1 MITGSLVALVTPMLP
16 DGSLDLPAFRTLID
30 WHIGQGTDGLVIVG
44 TTGESPTVNT
54 EEHCLLI
61 RVAVEQ
67 AAGRVPVIAGTG
79 ANSTSEAIE
88 LTECAKQAGATAGLS
103 VAPYYNKPTQ
113 EGLFQHFVA
122 VARAVELPVVLYN
135 VPGRTAVN
143 LLPETVARLAK
154 IPGIVGIKEATGSL
168 QQVSKTLELCG
179 PEFAVLSGDDFT
191 TLPLLAVGGVG
202 AISVTANIIPGDMKR
217 MIEAFRKG
225 DLEQAR
231 RIHYHSWPLHE
242 AMFLETNP
250 IPVKAALAMM
260 GKVGWDLRLP
270 LTPLSDP
277 CREKLQ
283 KALRNYGLL

>member
-1 MITGSLVALVTPMLP
+1 MFQGSMVAVVTPFSKGAVDEKAL
-16 DGSLDLPAFRTLID
+16 GGLVEFHARE
-30 WHIGQGTDGLVIVG
+30 GTDVIVPCG
-44 TTGESPTVNT
+44 TTGESATLSH
-54 EEHCLLI
+54 EEHD
-61 RVAVEQ
+61 RVVRVVVE
-67 AAGRVPVIAGTG
+67 AAKGKMKVLAGTG
-79 ANSTSEAIE
+79 SNSTEEAIH
-88 LTECAKQAGATAGLS
+88 LTRYAKKSGADGALLIT
-103 VAPYYNKPTQ
+103 PYYNKPTQ